1 MKLDLL
7 IEGAFSAPSS
17 IEEEV
22 LKKLLLING
31 AAAMYS
37 IASSKVEGITAMT
50 FQSGKL
56 ELPMVNIIN
65 FYQSRENTWTAEKNK
80 IENIKILYLSLI
92 HISFYAS
99 I

>member
-22 LKKLLLING
+22 FKKLLLING
-31 AAAMYS
+31 AAALYS
-37 IASSKVEGITAMT
+37 IARSKVEGITAMT

-65 FYQSRENTWTAEKNK
+65 FYQSRENT
-80 IENIKILYLSLI
+80 
-92 HISFYAS
+92 
-99 I
+99 